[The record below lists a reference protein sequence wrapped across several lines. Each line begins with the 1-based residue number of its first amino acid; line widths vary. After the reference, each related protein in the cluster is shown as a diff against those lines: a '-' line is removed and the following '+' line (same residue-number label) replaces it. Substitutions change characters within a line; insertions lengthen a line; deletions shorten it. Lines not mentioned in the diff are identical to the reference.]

1 MTPGGIHLFDYRA
14 YPLRCQVWV
23 LPVLPGYNPLFGW
36 IKPRL
41 VSIYASLRY
50 LRSLA
55 ILRALEVSP

>member
-1 MTPGGIHLFDYRA
+1 MSSITAYAIHVKPRF
-14 YPLRCQVWV
+14 YPFIT
-23 LPVLPGYNPLFGW
+23 LFGW

-41 VSIYASLRY
+41 VSLFASLRY

>member
-1 MTPGGIHLFDYRA
+1 MLILTA
-14 YPLRCQVWV
+14 YTFVVKHRFYPFIT
-23 LPVLPGYNPLFGW
+23 LFGW

-41 VSIYASLRY
+41 VSLFASLRY

>member
-1 MTPGGIHLFDYRA
+1 MLILTAYAIHVKPRF
-14 YPLRCQVWV
+14 YPFIS
-23 LPVLPGYNPLFGW
+23 LFGW

>member
-1 MTPGGIHLFDYRA
+1 MSSITASTFVVKPRF
-14 YPLRCQVWV
+14 YPFI
-23 LPVLPGYNPLFGW
+23 NLFGW

-55 ILRALEVSP
+55 ILRAMEVAS